1 MNNCKCKH
9 LVYIFLTILF
19 IFLFNFNTVFAQ
31 ELSDVTSGISD
42 ISVTVNSG
50 EEGTTVT
57 TLQLMFIIT
66 IISLAPSIL
75 LMMTCFTRI
84 IIVLH
89 FLRSAL
95 GTQQMPPN
103 QLLIGL
109 ALFLTFF
116 LMGPTFSQ
124 INETAFKPLAEGAIT
139 QEVAIK
145 NAMIPVRE
153 FMFRQVEEEDLGL
166 FIEIAGVGPYETEA
180 ELIQELPSSV
190 LIPAFI
196 LGELKKGFLIGFLIY
211 IPFIVIDMVVSSTLM
226 AMGMMMLPPSMIS
239 LPFKVMFFLMVDG
252 WDLVIGELIRTF
264 R

>member
-1 MNNCKCKH
+1 MRKRK
-9 LVYIFLTILF
+9 TIKYL
-19 IFLFNFNTVFAQ
+19 ITIVGLILAFNFFVPYTTFANGTIPPIP
-31 ELSDVTSGISD
+31 SID
-42 ISVTVNSG
+42 ISIGNG
-50 EEGTTVT
+50 DEAQGAAT
-57 TLQLMFIIT
+57 TLQLLFMMT

-89 FLRSAL
+89 FLRSGI

-103 QLLIGL
+103 QILIGL

-116 LMGPTFSQ
+116 LMGPSLQT
-124 INETAFKPLAEGAIT
+124 INENALKPLSAGTIT

-145 NAMIPVRE
+145 NAMEPFRE
-153 FMFRQVEEEDLGL
+153 FMLRQVEDKDLGL
-166 FIEIAGVGPYETEA
+166 FTELSGVASYASIDEIPNT
-180 ELIQELPSSV
+180 V
-190 LIPAFI
+190 LIPAFV
-196 LGELKKGFLIGFLIY
+196 LGELKKGFIIGFLIY

-239 LPFKVMFFLMVDG
+239 LPFKVLFFIMVDG
-252 WDLVIGELIRTF
+252 WGLVVENLVKTF

>member
-1 MNNCKCKH
+1 MNKQRLKY
-9 LVYIFLTILF
+9 LAGIFLIVLF
-19 IFLFNFNTVFAQ
+19 MTFFNFNTVFAQ
-31 ELSDVTSGISD
+31 EILEDTSGISD
-42 ISVTVNSG
+42 ITLSINSG
-50 EEGTTVT
+50 EEGSTVT
-57 TLQLMFIIT
+57 TLQLMFMIT
-66 IISLAPSIL
+66 VISLAPSIL

-103 QLLIGL
+103 QVLIGL
-109 ALFLTFF
+109 ALFVTLF
-116 LMGPTFSQ
+116 LMGPTLTQ
-124 INETAFKPLAEGAIT
+124 VNETAFKPLSEGAIT
-139 QEVAIK
+139 QEVAIE
-145 NAMIPVRE
+145 NAMKPIRE
-153 FMFRQVEEEDLGL
+153 FMFRQVEDKELAL
-166 FIEIAGVGPYETEA
+166 FMNIAGIEGYADEQ
-180 ELIQELPSSV
+180 ELIRELPSSV

-196 LGELKKGFLIGFLIY
+196 LGELKKGFIIGFIIY

-252 WDLVIGELIRTF
+252 WDLVIGNLIDTF

>member
-1 MNNCKCKH
+1 MKRRETIKYLTTIVGLI
-9 LVYIFLTILF
+9 LVI
-19 IFLFNFNTVFAQ
+19 NFFAPYTVFANANIAP
-31 ELSDVTSGISD
+31 ISPIN
-42 ISVTVNSG
+42 ISIGNG
-50 EEGTTVT
+50 GANQGTAT
-57 TLQLMFIIT
+57 TLQLLFAIT

-89 FLRSAL
+89 FLRSGI

-103 QLLIGL
+103 QILIGL

-116 LMGPTFSQ
+116 LMAPNLQ
-124 INETAFKPLAEGAIT
+124 KINENALKPLSEGTIT

-145 NAMIPVRE
+145 NAMDPFRE
-153 FMFRQVEEEDLGL
+153 FMLRQVEDKDLGL
-166 FIEIAGVGPYETEA
+166 FTELSGNTSYASIEEIPN
-180 ELIQELPSSV
+180 SV
-190 LIPAFI
+190 LIPSFV
-196 LGELKKGFLIGFLIY
+196 LGELKKGFIIGFLIY

-239 LPFKVMFFLMVDG
+239 LPFKVLFFIMVDG
-252 WDLVIGELIRTF
+252 WGLVVENLIKTF